1 MGIDGYLKT
10 TKIEFSKYCI
20 WTVRQNLQAKLTS
33 WGSSFNLLWKSVF
46 FLKFNWCGS
55 TTEDCLLYN
64 RRCCSN
70 ASENQRTVHAVLK
83 FLVCFFLS
91 ILFQN
96 EEKPLKKD
104 LFGLSVGSSG
114 FFKQLVWD
122 ISKKLTNKNNKKPNF
137 ETLYLK
143 FHAEFSDKSEIV
155 RNFIQFS
162 SKQNGSLQ
170 TSPTY
175 IHIRELSM
183 KELMTPWYNFG
194 FAFFCLFCLKM
205 SREFWKMFF
214 LHFWNKA
221 MPLFKPFCTGIGI

>member
-1 MGIDGYLKT
+1 MWIHNRGLLALQPSLLFKRLRESKNCPCSV
-10 TKIEFSKYCI
+10 KIFGVLFFVYFVSKWRETSEERSFWTFS
-20 WTVRQNLQAKLTS
+20 R
-33 WGSSFNLLWKSVF
+33 
-46 FLKFNWCGS
+46 
-55 TTEDCLLYN
+55 
-64 RRCCSN
+64 
-70 ASENQRTVHAVLK
+70 
-83 FLVCFFLS
+83 
-91 ILFQN
+91 
-96 EEKPLKKD
+96 
-104 LFGLSVGSSG
+104 SSG

-122 ISKKLTNKNNKKPNF
+122 ISKKMANKNNKKPNF